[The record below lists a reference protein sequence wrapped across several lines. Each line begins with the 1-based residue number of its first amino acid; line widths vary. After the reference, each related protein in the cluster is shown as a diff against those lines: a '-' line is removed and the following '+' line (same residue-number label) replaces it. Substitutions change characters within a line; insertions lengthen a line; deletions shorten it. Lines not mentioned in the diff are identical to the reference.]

1 MEDGCCELL
10 IVSVEL
16 LMKLISCVM
25 NLLLI
30 HSKMLQDLCMLL
42 LQDVL
47 VILYL
52 FTFSWF
58 EHFPLALKLSRHIK
72 EILHYHAFI

>member
-30 HSKMLQDLCMLL
+30 HSKM
-42 LQDVL
+42 
-47 VILYL
+47 
-52 FTFSWF
+52 
-58 EHFPLALKLSRHIK
+58 
-72 EILHYHAFI
+72 